1 MPPSG
6 PRSVFWLAPTTIILA
21 LIVGCLLALGHH
33 LFYLSLDGEPVSTE
47 PYRIAGRKLPE
58 QQFKTSVGIAF
69 ALLVRTCL
77 SIAVS
82 TAYVQ
87 LFWRSIR
94 QARISPK
101 LAELDWASS
110 GVNNVLS
117 IFNVKY
123 WWKYSALV
131 ALAMVFW

>member
-1 MPPSG
+1 MPHFG
-6 PRSVFWLAPTTIILA
+6 PRTVHWLAPTTIILA
-21 LIVGCLLALGHH
+21 LVVGCLLVLGHH

-47 PYRIAGRKLPE
+47 SYHIAGRTMSK

-69 ALLVRTCL
+69 ALLVRTSL

-87 LFWRSIR
+87 YFWRSIR
-94 QARISPK
+94 NARPSPK

-110 GVNNVLS
+110 GVNNVLR